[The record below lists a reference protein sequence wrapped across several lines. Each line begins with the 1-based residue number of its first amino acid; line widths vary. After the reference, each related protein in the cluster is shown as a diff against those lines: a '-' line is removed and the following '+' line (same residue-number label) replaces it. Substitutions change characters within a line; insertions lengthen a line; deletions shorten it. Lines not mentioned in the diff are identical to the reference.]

1 MDKKIFDISDKIKKD
16 DETLGLQLVPQDVEP
31 ENTKGDVNYW
41 RSFKELYKDPEFAKA
56 KKHEFTKEQLER
68 PEISKMS
75 GLSRRKFL
83 ALFSASAALAAAGCN
98 DYRDKG
104 EVIPYNKKPEE
115 VTVGRPNF
123 YASACAGCSAGCGT
137 LIRTREGRPIKVDG
151 NPEHPVNQGKI
162 CAIGHASIMSLYDPD
177 RLREPMMRGAN
188 VKWSDIDDKVIADL
202 KGAKSIAVLS
212 NAITSPTFKKVMD
225 EFIAAY
231 PSSKVYSYE
240 VFDNSTRASAWQKC
254 YGTRNIPVLKLDEA
268 NVILAL
274 ESDFLD
280 QDAGNVENMRKFSMN
295 RDVMTNK
302 EFNRLYAVEGAMT
315 LTGMNADYRMRL
327 KSDLIEEFV
336 MCLINEFAG
345 KRKVSAFSS
354 DAKITPVLG
363 KNDLDSFVKKNNLD
377 AKIVSN
383 LVNDLSKKQGESI
396 VIAGDKMPESTHIA
410 VNFLNEILGNNK
422 LYSNEAQ
429 GFEVM
434 PLSAKND
441 IDALVN
447 DMRSGKIDAVIHLD
461 VNPVYNF
468 AKNYKYD
475 EALKNVR
482 TKIAMCETA
491 NETSSLCDYVLP
503 INTSFEGWGDYKT
516 RTGVITLQQPV
527 VAPLFNTRQ
536 KEAVMLVWTAGK
548 KDAYRETLYHEYMMD
563 NWEKNVY
570 TSIKPSLDFK
580 RYWYAALQD
589 GFVTYTE
596 KPAASPA
603 FMTDTFVN
611 NAKQSSSNDFVLL
624 LQKHHS
630 LGDGKY
636 ANNGW
641 LQELPHPISKM
652 VWDNYAAISIASAK
666 ELGVKDNDKIKI
678 TNGGL
683 SMEVPVFVQAGIAD
697 KVISIELGN
706 GRKVGGKIGT
716 GNGFDTYSLMNSTGT
731 SAFLYNNVKVEKGSG
746 TYELVSTQEHH
757 AVDDPV
763 TKDLQYKRDIIR
775 EGTYEEYKK
784 QPKFLERHE
793 EVHGTEL
800 DSFPSINHSVGK
812 EPYYTGVKWA
822 MVIDMNKCT
831 GCNYCT
837 IACQVEN
844 NIPTVGKDQVKVNR
858 EMHWIRIDR
867 YYSGTPDAPR
877 ANFQPM
883 LCQHCDMA
891 PCENVCP
898 VAATTHSTDGINGM
912 AYNRCVGTRYCANN
926 CPYKVRRF
934 NYFNWRDR
942 VGDGYYQTEPVNY
955 MYNPEVTVRSRGV
968 MEKCTFCIQRIMDA
982 KGVASGEGRR
992 VKGTDVKTACQEACP
1007 AYAISFGD
1015 MNDKKSDFYKQ
1026 RMHPLGY
1033 GVLED
1038 IKVRPNV
1045 TYISKLRNILEP
1057 LEIEGHE
1064 TEKSEKEKPKQQN
1077 NEPKIEEKKEKTH

>member
-1 MDKKIFDISDKIKKD
+1 MDKKIFDISDKIKSE
-16 DETLGLQLVPQDVEP
+16 DEIQLVPQGDIKE
-31 ENTKGDVNYW
+31 ESKGEVNYW
-41 RSFKELYKDPEFAKA
+41 RSFKELYRDPEFINA
-56 KKHEFTKEQLER
+56 KKSEFTKEQLEK
-68 PEISKMS
+68 PDIAKMP
-75 GLSRRKFL
+75 GVSRRKFL

-104 EVIPYNKKPEE
+104 EVIPYNKKPEDI
-115 VTVGRPNF
+115 TVGRPNF
-123 YASACAGCSAGCGT
+123 YASACAGCSQGCGT

-151 NPEHPVNQGKI
+151 NPEHPINQGKI

-177 RLREPMMRGAN
+177 RIKEPMIKGAN
-188 VKWSDIDDKVIADL
+188 VKWSDVDDKIIADL
-202 KGAKSIAVLS
+202 KSAKQIAVVSNSIA
-212 NAITSPTFKKVMD
+212 SPTFKKVLD
-225 EFIAAY
+225 EFVVAY
-231 PSSKVYSYE
+231 PNAKVYSYE

-254 YGTRNIPVLKLDEA
+254 YGTRNMPVLKLEEA

-280 QDAGNVENMRKFSMN
+280 QDAGHVENLRKFAGN
-295 RDVMTNK
+295 RDVMSDK
-302 EFNRLYAVEGAMT
+302 EFNRLYSVEGAMT
-315 LTGMNADYRMRL
+315 ITGMNADYRMRL
-327 KSDLIEEFV
+327 RTDLIEEFV
-336 MCLINEFAG
+336 LCLINEFAG
-345 KRKVSAFSS
+345 KRKVSAFAT
-354 DAKITPVLG
+354 DGKVAPVLG
-363 KNDLDSFVKKNNLD
+363 KNDLDAFVKKNNLD
-377 AKIVSN
+377 ATIVKN
-383 LVNDLSKKQGESI
+383 LVNDLSKKMGESI

-422 LYSNEAQ
+422 LYSNEAT
-429 GFEVM
+429 GVEVM
-434 PLSAKND
+434 PLSSKND
-441 IDALVN
+441 IDALIN
-447 DMRSGKIDAVIHLD
+447 GMKSRQIDAVIHLD
-461 VNPVYNF
+461 VNPSFNL
-468 AKNYKYD
+468 AKTYSYD

-482 TKIAMCETA
+482 TKITLCETA

-516 RTGVITLQQPV
+516 RTGVLTLQQPV
-527 VAPLFNTRQ
+527 VSPLFNTRQ

-548 KDAYRETLYHEYMMD
+548 KEAYRDTLYHEYLMD
-563 NWEKNVY
+563 NWEKSVY
-570 TSIKPSLDFK
+570 TSIKPSMDFK

-589 GFVTYTE
+589 GFVTYSE

-603 FMTDTFVN
+603 FMTDAFVN
-611 NAKQSSSNDFVLL
+611 NSKMNSTNDYVLL

-641 LQELPHPISKM
+641 LQELPNPISKI
-652 VWDNYAAISIASAK
+652 VWDNYAAISIATAK
-666 ELGVKDNDKIKI
+666 DLGVKDYDKIKV
-678 TNGGL
+678 TNGSL
-683 SMEVPVFVQAGIAD
+683 SMEVPVFVQAGLAD
-697 KVISIELGN
+697 KVISIELGG

-716 GNGFDTYSLMNSTGT
+716 GNGFDTYSIMTSNGP

-746 TYELVSTQEHH
+746 SYELVSTQEHH

-763 TKDLQYKRDIIR
+763 THDLQYKRDIIR

-784 QPKFLERHE
+784 KPKFLERHE
-793 EVHGTEL
+793 TVHGIEL
-800 DSFPSINHSVGK
+800 DSFPSINESTK
-812 EPYYTGVKWA
+812 EHPYYTGVKWA
-822 MVIDMNKCT
+822 MVLDMNKCT

-837 IACQVEN
+837 IACNIEN
-844 NIPTVGKDQVKVNR
+844 NIPVVGKDQVKVNR

-867 YYSGTPDAPR
+867 YYAGTPDAPR
-877 ANFQPM
+877 TNFQPM
-883 LCQHCDMA
+883 LCQHCDNA

-898 VAATTHSTDGINGM
+898 VAATTHSPDGINGM

-982 KGVASGEGRR
+982 KQVASGEGRSVR
-992 VKGTDVKTACQEACP
+992 GNDVKTACQEACP
-1007 AYAISFGD
+1007 ANAISFGD
-1015 MNDKKSDFYKQ
+1015 MNDKKSEFYKQ

-1038 IKVRPNV
+1038 LKVRPNV

-1064 TEKSEKEKPKQQN
+1064 TEKSEKEKSK
-1077 NEPKIEEKKEKTH
+1077 EEKTH

>member
-16 DETLGLQLVPQDVEP
+16 DEIQLVPQGDIEP
-31 ENTKGDVNYW
+31 KGEVNYW
-41 RSFKELYKDPEFAKA
+41 RSFKELYRDPEFIKA
-56 KKHEFTKEQLER
+56 KKSEFTKEQLEK
-68 PEISKMS
+68 PDVSKMG

-104 EVIPYNKKPEE
+104 EIIPYNKKPEE

-137 LIRTREGRPIKVDG
+137 LIRTREGRPVKVDG

-162 CAIGHASIMSLYDPD
+162 CAIGQASIMSLYDPE
-177 RLREPMMRGAN
+177 RLKEPT
-188 VKWSDIDDKVIADL
+188 VKGSKAKWADVDDKILADL
-202 KGAKSIAVLS
+202 KNAKQIAVVA

-225 EFIAAY
+225 EFVAAY
-231 PSSKVYSYE
+231 PNTKIYSYE
-240 VFDNSTRASAWQKC
+240 VFDNSTRKSAWQKC
-254 YGTRNIPVLKLDEA
+254 YGTRNMPVVKLEEA
-268 NVILAL
+268 KIILAL

-280 QDAGNVENMRKFSMN
+280 TDEGHIENLRKFAYN
-295 RDVMTNK
+295 RDVMSDR

-315 LTGMNADYRMRL
+315 VTGMNADYRMRL

-336 MCLINEFAG
+336 HCLISEL
-345 KRKVSAFSS
+345 
-354 DAKITPVLG
+354 LG
-363 KNDLDSFVKKNNLD
+363 KKKISNYATDGRLTPIFGRSILDDFAKKNNLD
-377 AKIVSN
+377 KKIVEN
-383 LVNDLSKKQGESI
+383 LVNDLSKAQGESI

-410 VNFLNEILGNNK
+410 VNFLNEILGNTK
-422 LYSNEAQ
+422 LYSTEAQ

-434 PLSAKND
+434 ALSSKDDMN
-441 IDALVN
+441 ALVN
-447 DMRSGKIDAVIHLD
+447 DMRSKKIDVVIHLD
-461 VNPVYNF
+461 VNPAFNL

-475 EALKNVR
+475 EALKNVNTR
-482 TKIAMCETA
+482 VAFSESA
-491 NETSSLCDYVLP
+491 NETTALCDYVLP
-503 INTSFEGWGDYKT
+503 VHTSFEGWGDYKT
-516 RTGVITLQQPV
+516 RTGVMTLQQPV
-527 VAPLFNTRQ
+527 VNPLYNTRQ
-536 KEAVMLVWTAGK
+536 KEAVMLVWVSGK
-548 KDAYRETLYHEYMMD
+548 KESYRDTLYHEYLMD

-570 TSIKPSLDFK
+570 TSIKPSIDFK
-580 RYWYAALQD
+580 RYWFAALQD
-589 GFVTYTE
+589 GFVSYAE
-596 KPAASPA
+596 KPAANPA
-603 FMTDTFVN
+603 FITETFVN
-611 NAKQSSSNDFVLL
+611 NARTNSTNDFVLL

-630 LGDGKY
+630 LGDGKH

-641 LQELPHPISKM
+641 LQELPNPISKI

-683 SMEVPVFVQAGIAD
+683 SLEVPVFIQAGLAD
-697 KVISIELGN
+697 KVISIELGG
-706 GRKVGGKIGT
+706 GRKTGGTIGT
-716 GNGFDTYSLMNSTGT
+716 GNGFDTYSLMSAAGT

-763 TKDLQYKRDIIR
+763 TKDIQYKRDIIR
-775 EGTYEEYKK
+775 EGTYEEYRKK
-784 QPKFLERHE
+784 PKFLQKDDEI
-793 EVHGTEL
+793 HGIRL
-800 DSFPSINHSVGK
+800 DSFPSINESTK
-812 EPYYTGVKWA
+812 EHPYYTGVKWA
-822 MVIDMNKCT
+822 MVLDMNKCT

-837 IACQVEN
+837 IACNVEN
-844 NIPTVGKDQVKVNR
+844 NIPVVGKDQVKVNR

-867 YYSGTPDAPR
+867 YYAGTPDAPR

-883 LCQHCDMA
+883 LCQHCDNA

-942 VGDGYYQTEPVNY
+942 VGDGFYQTDPMNY

-968 MEKCTFCIQRIMDA
+968 MEKCTFCLQRIMDA
-982 KGVASGEGRR
+982 KGVASYEGRR
-992 VKGTDVKTACQEACP
+992 VKGSDVKTACQEACP
-1007 AYAISFGD
+1007 ANAISFGD
-1015 MNDKKSDFYKQ
+1015 MNDKKSEFYQQ

-1038 IKVRPNV
+1038 IKVKPNV

-1057 LEIEGHE
+1057 LGIEGMGE
-1064 TEKSEKEKPKQQN
+1064 EKPGKD
-1077 NEPKIEEKKEKTH
+1077 EKKEEKKH